1 MRKLLALA
9 GALTLG
15 YIVSACGG
23 SWLVG
28 AIFGAA
34 LGVVLA
40 NVFWSGKASA
50 SKRAGVKKQPGT
62 EPVTQPAPTKT
73 RQPQITLRLNAAT
86 PFKQN
91 AKSNGEALVWHQAG
105 ELVPLKTG
113 HTVNGMIYTT
123 SRDLP
128 WPGESSAID
137 ERLPVAAKSAGSAEK
152 LPYYPNYKDFTAQ
165 QRRVYLDWLASGRP
179 ANHSDQFELGY
190 VFIFFYGIERRLIL
204 EDDSSALL
212 FDELIKL
219 MVDYGTTQASKSLIT
234 YGSQLVHFAGYR
246 TEVYPQL
253 SQRLFAIDDRR
264 TFKSGSQFILANL
277 YNRGEPL
284 RAEIAIMLA
293 AADENSRKS
302 KVTTRVKDEFH
313 ALFGRRF
320 EETWPGGMKLEVAK
334 LAAVVQY
341 RPASGA
347 LLQLTYQGHSGEKF
361 VQRVPHLLPRQF
373 KGLPKI
379 WNSCIDDLSGY
390 SRARSRVKSLGSE
403 LSAWNA
409 LPSELRNKSLNPI
422 NEAFKTLV
430 AAAPLEDAYRIV
442 EVGEIAHLIG
452 LAEALKLTPAQSR
465 QITSALRGIGWSL
478 APDLSILGSS
488 LSWRQEVAV
497 FEPCGEVGAKLA
509 VILRL
514 LFLSVIVASDEGNFD
529 GARLKIF
536 EELVEGESP
545 NPADWQHIH
554 GALIIL
560 RRDSKS
566 ALRSLASIAKAIPDA
581 LKRPVIATLAEM
593 AAVTGKIGVDQA
605 RILHRIGRAFAIDGA
620 FIEQLVAEAM
630 FKTGAVVLK
639 GETGQPGE
647 RIPRPV
653 APTGFALDASK
664 IEALTKETHEVISI
678 LSKLMTESD
687 QIESESLRTDTAST
701 AAREPAEWFSDL
713 DERYH
718 PAFLNLITKDEMSL
732 RDFEI
737 FAATYHFIPE
747 DLFNT
752 INSWSDEALGDFL
765 LERGDNICVRRELL
779 SKIPMLVAAA

>member
-1 MRKLLALA
+1 
-9 GALTLG
+9 
-15 YIVSACGG
+15 
-23 SWLVG
+23 
-28 AIFGAA
+28 
-34 LGVVLA
+34 
-40 NVFWSGKASA
+40 
-50 SKRAGVKKQPGT
+50 
-62 EPVTQPAPTKT
+62 
-73 RQPQITLRLNAAT
+73 
-86 PFKQN
+86 
-91 AKSNGEALVWHQAG
+91 
-105 ELVPLKTG
+105 
-113 HTVNGMIYTT
+113 MIYTT

-152 LPYYPNYKDFTAQ
+152 LPYYPNYKDLTAQ
-165 QRRVYLDWLASGRP
+165 QRRVYLDWMASGRP
-179 ANHSDQFELGY
+179 ANHSAQFELGY
-190 VFIFFYGIERRLIL
+190 VFVFFYGIERRLIL

-219 MVDYGTTQASKSLIT
+219 MVDYGTTQSKSLIT
-234 YGSQLVHFAGYR
+234 YASQLVHFAAYR
-246 TEVYPQL
+246 TEVYSQL
-253 SQRLFAIDDRR
+253 SQRLLAIDDRR

-284 RAEIAIMLA
+284 RTEIAIMLA

-302 KVTTRVKDEFH
+302 KVTTRVKDEFR

-320 EETWPGGMKLEVAK
+320 EETWPGGMKLEAAK
-334 LAAVVQY
+334 LATVVQY
-341 RPASGA
+341 RPASGT
-347 LLQLTYQGHSGEKF
+347 LLQLTCQGHSSEKF
-361 VQRVPHLLPRQF
+361 VQRVPHLLPRHF
-373 KGLPKI
+373 KDLPKI

-390 SRARSRVKSLGSE
+390 SRARARVKSLGSE

-422 NEAFKTLV
+422 NEAFKTLA
-430 AAAPLEDAYRIV
+430 AAAPLEDSYRIV

-465 QITSALRGIGWSL
+465 QIMSALRGIGWSL

-529 GARLKIF
+529 GAKLKIF

-554 GALIIL
+554 GVLIIL

-566 ALRSLASIAKAIPDA
+566 ALRSLASIAKAIPEA

-593 AAVTGKIGVDQA
+593 AAVTGKIGVDQV
-605 RILHRIGRAFAIDGA
+605 RILHRIGRAFAIDEA
-620 FIEQLVAEAM
+620 FVEQLVAEAM
-630 FKTGAVVLK
+630 LKTGAVVLK

-653 APTGFALDASK
+653 APTGFALDTSK

-701 AAREPAEWFSDL
+701 AARKPAEWLSDL

-718 PAFLNLITKDEMSL
+718 PAFLDLITKGEISL
-732 RDFEI
+732 RDFDT

-779 SKIPMLVAAA
+779 SKCPMLVAAA

>member
-1 MRKLLALA
+1 MWKLLALA

-15 YIVSACGG
+15 YVVSACGG
-23 SWLVG
+23 NWFVG
-28 AIFGAA
+28 ACVGAV
-34 LGVVLA
+34 LGAVLPNFLSSRNA
-40 NVFWSGKASA
+40 PASN
-50 SKRAGVKKQPGT
+50 RVEIKKKPGT
-62 EPVTQPAPTKT
+62 GPVIQPAPTKT

-86 PFKQN
+86 PFRQN
-91 AKSNGEALVWHQAG
+91 TKSSGGEALVWHQAG

-113 HTVNGMIYTT
+113 HTVSGMIYTT

-137 ERLPVAAKSAGSAEK
+137 ERLPVAAKSADLIER
-152 LPYYPNYKDFTAQ
+152 LPYYPNYKDLTAQ
-165 QRRVYLDWLASGRP
+165 QRRIYLDWMASGRP
-179 ANHSDQFELGY
+179 ANHSAQFEFGY

-219 MVDYGTTQASKSLIT
+219 MVDYGATQSKSLIT
-234 YGSQLVHFAGYR
+234 YASQLVHFAGYR
-246 TEVYPQL
+246 TEVYSQL
-253 SQRLFAIDDRR
+253 SQRLLAIDRR
-264 TFKSGSQFILANL
+264 TFKSGSQFILASL

-320 EETWPGGMKLEVAK
+320 DETWPGGMKLEAAK

-347 LLQLTYQGHSGEKF
+347 LLQLTYQGHSSEKF
-361 VQRVPHLLPRQF
+361 VQRIPHLLPRHF
-373 KGLPKI
+373 KDLPKI

-390 SRARSRVKSLGSE
+390 SRARARVKSLGSE

-430 AAAPLEDAYRIV
+430 AAAPLEDYYRIV

-478 APDLSILGSS
+478 APDLSVLGSS
-488 LSWRQEVAV
+488 VSWRQEVAV

-514 LFLSVIVASDEGNFD
+514 LFLSVIAASDEGNFD
-529 GARLKIF
+529 GAKLKIF

-566 ALRSLASIAKAIPDA
+566 ALRSLASIAKAIPEA

-605 RILHRIGRAFAIDGA
+605 RILHRIGRAFAIDEA
-620 FIEQLVAEAM
+620 FIEQLVGEAM
-630 FKTGAVVLK
+630 LKTGAVVLK

-678 LSKLMTESD
+678 LSKLMDRVGPNRIRVIKNRYDIHCSTGTRRMVVRPRRALPSGFSRFD
-687 QIESESLRTDTAST
+687 QKRRNFASRLRY
-701 AAREPAEWFSDL
+701 FC
-713 DERYH
+713 RY
-718 PAFLNLITKDEMSL
+718 
-732 RDFEI
+732 
-737 FAATYHFIPE
+737 
-747 DLFNT
+747 
-752 INSWSDEALGDFL
+752 
-765 LERGDNICVRRELL
+765 L
-779 SKIPMLVAAA
+779 SFYS

>member
-9 GALTLG
+9 GALALG
-15 YIVSACGG
+15 YIVSGCGG
-23 SWLVG
+23 TWFAG
-28 AIFGAA
+28 AIFGAV
-34 LGVVLA
+34 LGAVLPS
-40 NVFWSGKASA
+40 FFRSRKPSA
-50 SKRAGVKKQPGT
+50 SKRVGVKKQART
-62 EPVTQPAPTKT
+62 EPVRQPVSTKS
-73 RQPQITLRLNAAT
+73 RRPQITLRLNTAT
-86 PFKQN
+86 PLKQN
-91 AKSNGEALVWHQAG
+91 AKSSREALVWHEAG
-105 ELVPLKTG
+105 ELVSLKTG
-113 HTVNGMIYTT
+113 HIVNGMIYTT

-128 WPGESSAID
+128 WPCESSAID
-137 ERLPVAAKSAGSAEK
+137 ERLPVAAKPAGSAEK
-152 LPYYPNYKDFTAQ
+152 LPYYPNYKDFSAQ
-165 QRRVYLDWLASGRP
+165 QRRVYLDWMASGRP

-190 VFIFFYGIERRLIL
+190 VFMFFYGIERRLIL

-219 MVDYGTTQASKSLIT
+219 MVDYGTTQSSKSLIT

-246 TEVYPQL
+246 TQAYPQH
-253 SQRLFAIDDRR
+253 SQCLLAIDDRR

-277 YNRGEPL
+277 YNRGAPL
-284 RAEIAIMLA
+284 RAEIAITLA

-302 KVTTRVKDEFH
+302 KVTTRVKHEFH

-320 EETWPGGMKLEVAK
+320 EETWPGGIKLEAAK
-334 LAAVVQY
+334 LPAVVQY

-347 LLQLTYQGHSGEKF
+347 LLQLTDQDHSSEKF
-361 VQRVPHLLPRQF
+361 VQRVPQLLPRQF

-390 SRARSRVKSLGSE
+390 SRARARVKSLGSE

-409 LPSELRNKSLNPI
+409 LPSELRRKSLNPI

-497 FEPCGEVGAKLA
+497 FEPCGEIGAKLA

-529 GARLKIF
+529 GAKLKIF
-536 EELVEGESP
+536 EKLVEGESP

-554 GALIIL
+554 GALIVL
-560 RRDSKS
+560 RRDSKA
-566 ALRSLASIAKAIPDA
+566 ALRSLASIAKAIPDV
-581 LKRPVIATLAEM
+581 LKRPVISTLAEM
-593 AAVTGKIGVDQA
+593 AAIAGKIGVDQA
-605 RILHRIGRAFAIDGA
+605 RILHRIGHAFAIEEA

-630 FKTGAVVLK
+630 FKTGPVVLK

-653 APTGFALDASK
+653 APTDFALDASK
-664 IEALTKETHEVISI
+664 IEALTRETREVISI

-687 QIESESLRTDTAST
+687 QAESESFNTNAVSA
-701 AAREPAEWFSDL
+701 AAREPNEWLSDL

-718 PAFLNLITKDEMSL
+718 PAFLTK
-732 RDFEI
+732 
-737 FAATYHFIPE
+737 AQPE
-747 DLFNT
+747 GGTVSAVLT
-752 INSWSDEALGDFL
+752 SWISGIQHD
-765 LERGDNICVRRELL
+765 VT
-779 SKIPMLVAAA
+779 SVS